1 LHRDASAWFEQHREP
16 WIPPRRDPGRDWP
29 IAKSAA
35 EAAASDRG
43 VSLED
48 VHADTQLL
56 LVDGNWWRRPA
67 PGILFY
73 SPAVYLDETQLHQL
87 LRETFVSS
95 VA

>member
-1 LHRDASAWFEQHREP
+1 
-16 WIPPRRDPGRDWP
+16 
-29 IAKSAA
+29 
-35 EAAASDRG
+35 
-43 VSLED
+43 
-48 VHADTQLL
+48 L